1 MNKHL
6 MALVKSSAIYGLGS
20 ALQKFI
26 LLFLLPVLT
35 KYLSPV
41 QRVVSASPVRKG
53 DGRKSAR
60 GGACKYHSVQVPLQI
75 HSASDH
81 V

>member
-6 MALVKSSAIYGLGS
+6 MAQVKSSVIYGVGS
-20 ALQKFI
+20 ALRKFI

>member
-1 MNKHL
+1 
-6 MALVKSSAIYGLGS
+6 MAQVKSSVIYGVGS
-20 ALQKFI
+20 ALRKFI